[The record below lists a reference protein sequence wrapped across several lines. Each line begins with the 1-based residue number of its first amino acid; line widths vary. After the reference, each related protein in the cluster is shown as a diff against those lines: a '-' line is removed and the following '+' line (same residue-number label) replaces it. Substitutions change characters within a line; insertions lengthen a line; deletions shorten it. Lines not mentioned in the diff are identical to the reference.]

1 MNMNQ
6 NTNIF
11 AQRLKSVLSASGV
24 ERGELARHLGV
35 SVPTVNRWLN
45 GISTPNVYQFRAIA
59 HFFGLPYEWFT
70 EDEGGIPNVYDLAV
84 KLGLSP
90 ETVEA
95 LLELGELPTALWC
108 ASDYMAI
115 GAMNALRLLG
125 LSVPGDVSV
134 MGHDDLYFG
143 LYPNIGLTTLHTPM
157 AELGQ
162 AAVQLAMD
170 LIEGSG
176 QAQFRQVFQP
186 SLVVRG
192 STGPVNGAPSH
203 G

>member
-6 NTNIF
+6 NNNIF
-11 AQRLKSVLSASGV
+11 DRRLRGLLSASGV

-70 EDEGGIPNVYDLAV
+70 EDEGGIPNVDDLAV

-95 LLELGELPTALWC
+95 LLELAGSESEEVLTAVDDAVC
-108 ASDYMAI
+108 AVVATI
-115 GAMNALRLLG
+115 NA
-125 LSVPGDVSV
+125 VY
-134 MGHDDLYFG
+134 DDL
-143 LYPNIGLTTLHTPM
+143 
-157 AELGQ
+157 
-162 AAVQLAMD
+162 LA
-170 LIEGSG
+170 IAGNSG
-176 QAQFRQVFQP
+176 
-186 SLVVRG
+186 G
-192 STGPVNGAPSH
+192 
-203 G
+203 